1 MAWICS
7 AGQGGRVQAESRLSA
22 TAASL
27 VPLLSKRERAG
38 WVADGYDGGS
48 MEKPYSGGATVGAG
62 ARSAEGCACELQE
75 PRHVGSAAGS
85 VTRGAAVGCFVSSGS
100 GTEGVAHEEREAQGP
115 SGSKAPE
122 VKGCAGE
129 RPGAGE
135 AYALSVVIGAGAD
148 SSSLCSVQSRPLG
161 AESAERH
168 GYGGLPPEFQA
179 DPIRADV
186 GASVEEAVSF
196 STEVMRARTSAERQ
210 AITLALREAAFE
222 EPSEREGA
230 RPAEANAATEAP
242 CAVVKDGRSERSSGC
257 CHRRRR
263 RCRAR
268 RG

>member
-1 MAWICS
+1 M
-7 AGQGGRVQAESRLSA
+7 
-22 TAASL
+22 
-27 VPLLSKRERAG
+27 
-38 WVADGYDGGS
+38 
-48 MEKPYSGGATVGAG
+48 
-62 ARSAEGCACELQE
+62 
-75 PRHVGSAAGS
+75 
-85 VTRGAAVGCFVSSGS
+85 GCFVSSGS

-230 RPAEANAATEAP
+230 RSATW
-242 CAVVKDGRSERSSGC
+242 
-257 CHRRRR
+257 
-263 RCRAR
+263 
-268 RG
+268 

>member
-1 MAWICS
+1 MSGRGVAADAAASRGRRLETPSRYAAASSTVRGAGGAAGGAGGSQAGRKGGAGSSSVHDGPAAALTGAAGAAAEAEPCVVVCEDDTS
-7 AGQGGRVQAESRLSA
+7 GCCRRRGRVCHRGCASSRAHARRRRQVLRAGQGGRVQAESRLSA

-135 AYALSVVIGAGAD
+135 A
-148 SSSLCSVQSRPLG
+148 
-161 AESAERH
+161 
-168 GYGGLPPEFQA
+168 
-179 DPIRADV
+179 
-186 GASVEEAVSF
+186 
-196 STEVMRARTSAERQ
+196 
-210 AITLALREAAFE
+210 
-222 EPSEREGA
+222 
-230 RPAEANAATEAP
+230 
-242 CAVVKDGRSERSSGC
+242 
-257 CHRRRR
+257 RRRWLEWQL
-263 RCRAR
+263 
-268 RG
+268 